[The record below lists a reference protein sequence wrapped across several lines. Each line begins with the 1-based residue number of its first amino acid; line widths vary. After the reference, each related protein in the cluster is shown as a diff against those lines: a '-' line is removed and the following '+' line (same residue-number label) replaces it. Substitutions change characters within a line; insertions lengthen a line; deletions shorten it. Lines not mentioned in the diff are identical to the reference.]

1 MSVNTQFSFT
11 LTGFA
16 NFIDEW
22 SQCHFCLTNFGVI
35 LEYLESIIT
44 TKKAFFRLSS
54 MWPWHEYTIV
64 RDTQSSCRGPL
75 TWKAEMYDG
84 HRVNSKL

>member
-1 MSVNTQFSFT
+1 M
-11 LTGFA
+11 
-16 NFIDEW
+16 
-22 SQCHFCLTNFGVI
+22 
-35 LEYLESIIT
+35 

-64 RDTQSSCRGPL
+64 RDARSSCRGPL
-75 TWKAEMYDG
+75 TWKAEIYDDG